1 MRFSTSAIVAALPLL
16 ASAQQDPLG
25 QYKAQFQTFVDK
37 MGAYIPN
44 PGTYDPVAALE
55 AKLGSM
61 KLSTLTLENW
71 KETLYEPVAAG
82 STVPT
87 EWWVLISGRNKT
99 CFGHCG
105 NVERAFNETAAKFA
119 VLPGSPL
126 MGIVNCDDQPILCNA
141 WSAGAGSIWS
151 FNMLPPPAPV
161 EIYKKRLNLTTTTS
175 EDLVQL
181 QIQSAESKEKA
192 GFVLLDSW
200 FHPFNGKVTELGLSV
215 PYGYIMWAFG
225 LVPNWLFMLIVSFAS
240 RSMMS
245 NRMQPPRG
253 GGPGGPAAAAGQR
266 RA

>member
-1 MRFSTSAIVAALPLL
+1 MRFPSPLLAAALPLL

-25 QYKAQFQTFVDK
+25 QYKAQFQTLMGK
-37 MGAYIPN
+37 MGSYMPN
-44 PGTYDPVAALE
+44 PGSYDAVAALE

-61 KLSTLTLENW
+61 RLSTLTLENW
-71 KETLYEPVAAG
+71 KETLYEPVAAD

-105 NVERAFNETAAKFA
+105 TIEKAFNETAAKFA
-119 VLPGSPL
+119 VVPGSPL
-126 MGIVNCDDQPILCNA
+126 VGIVNCDDQPILCNA

-151 FNMLPPPAPV
+151 FSMLPPPAPV

-175 EDLVQL
+175 EDLDQL
-181 QIQSAESKEKA
+181 HAAESKDEA

-200 FHPFNGKVTELGLSV
+200 FHPFHGKMTELGLSV
-215 PYGYIMWAFG
+215 PYGYAMWALG
-225 LVPNWLFMLIVSFAS
+225 LVPNWLFMLVVSFAS
-240 RSMMS
+240 RSVMA

-253 GGPGGPAAAAGQR
+253 GAPGGPAGVAGQR
-266 RA
+266 RAQ